1 MIISL
6 NEENRK
12 FEVFPEEEEKILN
25 FKQEGDISKFRL
37 RNSNSTQE
45 IHLSNRTGVIL
56 SIDER
61 KKALPPEK
69 IINLK
74 DR

>member
-12 FEVFPEEEEKILN
+12 FEVFPEEDEKILN

-37 RNSNSTQE
+37 RNPNSTQE

-69 IINLK
+69 TINLK